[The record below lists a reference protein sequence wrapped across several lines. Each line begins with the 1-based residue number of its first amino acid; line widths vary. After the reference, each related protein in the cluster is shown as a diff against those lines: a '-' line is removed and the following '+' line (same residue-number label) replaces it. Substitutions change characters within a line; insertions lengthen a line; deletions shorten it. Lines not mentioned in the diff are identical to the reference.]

1 MKNQKCNFKIM
12 ELINSIKNINY
23 LGINLTK
30 DIQDLYT
37 ENYKS
42 LERPK

>member
-1 MKNQKCNFKIM
+1 M
-12 ELINSIKNINY
+12 ELINSIKNIN

-30 DIQDLYT
+30 DIQNLFT